1 MLEKGKINAL
11 ALSSY
16 KLDDLKLHLLI
27 FKNSAEKFIH
37 MSQMEEE
44 KRAFKSLIEM
54 KPNLTIDLKDYNI
67 EE

>member
-1 MLEKGKINAL
+1 
-11 ALSSY
+11 
-16 KLDDLKLHLLI
+16 
-27 FKNSAEKFIH
+27 

-67 EE
+67 EEQIRGLDIQETQRAGGTKLNDTLFNQAMKDKICAD